1 MLNGSTS
8 PHIRSKDSTAAI
20 MRDVSIAMAPAL
32 LMGVFVFGLRALVVI
47 LLSVAACVATE
58 YVYRR
63 LMKLPCTV
71 ADGSAVV
78 TGLILAINL
87 PASVPWWLPVMGG
100 VFAILVVKQLF
111 GGIGQ
116 NIMNPALAGRC
127 FLLIAF
133 PALMGSA
140 MPAVG
145 NLVGGDALAAFGERM
160 TIWAVDATTSATP
173 LAALRAGEDI
183 DLLQA
188 FLGFHSGCIGEVSTL
203 ALLLGG
209 IYLLARGVISLHIP
223 GTYLASTVA
232 CVFLLNLATGKGVT
246 APEVLAGHLCTG
258 GLMAGAIFMA
268 TDYVT
273 SPITRKGQVI
283 YGVLLGF
290 LTAVFRVFGN
300 SAEGVSYAIVIG
312 NTLVPLIEKI
322 TVPRAFGVPK
332 KTKGGA
338 A

>member
-8 PHIRSKDSTAAI
+8 PHIRSDASTAAI
-20 MRDVSIAMAPAL
+20 MRDVSIALMPAL
-32 LMGVFVFGLRALVVI
+32 LMGVFVFGLRALVII
-47 LLSVAACVATE
+47 LLSVAACLLTE
-58 YVYRR
+58 YVYQR
-63 LMKLPCTV
+63 LMKLPVTV

-78 TGLILAINL
+78 TGLILALNL
-87 PASVPWWLPVMGG
+87 PATVPWWIPVMGG

-111 GGIGQ
+111 GGLGQ
-116 NIMNPALAGRC
+116 NIMNPALAARC
-127 FLLIAF
+127 FLLISF
-133 PALMGSA
+133 PLIMGGA

-145 NLVGGDALAAFGERM
+145 NLFGENALTAFGERM
-160 TIWAVDATTSATP
+160 TAWSPDATSMATP

-188 FLGFHSGCIGEVSTL
+188 FLGFHSGCIGEVSTV

-209 IYLLARGVISLHIP
+209 LYLLARGVISLHIP
-223 GTYLASTVA
+223 GTYLLSTA
-232 CVFLLNLATGKGVT
+232 AFIFLLNLAGGDGVT
-246 APEVLAGHLCTG
+246 SPAVLVGHLCTG

-290 LTAVFRVFGN
+290 LTAVFRVFGS
-300 SAEGVSYAIVIG
+300 SAEGVSYAIIIG
-312 NTLVPLIEKI
+312 NTVVPLIERI
-322 TVPRAFGVPK
+322 SSPHAFGVPRK
-332 KTKGGA
+332 KKGGA